1 MSRIFNLIFF
11 IFTIYIA
18 KLGFSWAC
26 RPEKLSWAKT
36 EPYGHELKT
45 HLEFYFHEISIGDS
59 ATVALIAQAQD
70 QPKESSS
77 VFPFGNL
84 YMLDEWLTVGP
95 EPSSKLLGRAQGFSG
110 SASQESVSSMMGL
123 TYSFTDGMFNG
134 SSFVI
139 LGRNELLNPV
149 KELPVIGGT
158 GLFRMARGFALART
172 YYFNVTLGV
181 VIVGYNVTIFHPN
194 IPYS

>member
-1 MSRIFNLIFF
+1 MY
-11 IFTIYIA
+11 TA
-18 KLGFSWAC
+18 KLGFSWAYK
-26 RPEKLSWAKT
+26 PEKLSWAKT
-36 EPYGHELKT
+36 KPYGHELKT

-59 ATVALIAQAQD
+59 ATVALIAQAQY
-70 QPKESSS
+70 QPEESSS

-84 YMLDEWLTVGP
+84 YMLDDRLTVGP
-95 EPSSKLLGRAQGFSG
+95 DPNSKLLGRAQGFSG

-123 TYSFTDGMFNG
+123 TYSFTDGIFNG

-139 LGRNELLNPV
+139 LGRNELLNPA
-149 KELPVIGGT
+149 KELPVVGGT

-181 VIVGYNVTIFHPN
+181 VIVGYNVTMFHPK
-194 IPYS
+194 IPNS